1 LYLLRQNADARSVKR
16 GKDRSVHI
24 IYGPHLTR
32 KELRPLN
39 KKIWFVLVCSLIF
52 VFVLSSCSLPASSA
66 PAAAT
71 AQKALPTSAPPTLA
85 IKTPIPTATKVA
97 SFQEIL
103 SGTQTALAII
113 RGGSPE
119 PETPTVEAGVTET
132 NVASGGGLGPTSDGS
147 LQSNTNTLGTPLATT
162 SATSAFANATQLVKT
177 ATGTPITVAV
187 FQGIPGVPTFGI
199 LKVTRDA
206 TVTIQ
211 TNEFPANTKY
221 VVKMGGAYTY
231 ALGGITIGTFDSGK
245 GGTMN
250 GTFNIP
256 AELKGSDRIDIR
268 VEFPDGRYTY
278 NYFFNLT
285 VN

>member
-1 LYLLRQNADARSVKR
+1 M
-16 GKDRSVHI
+16 
-24 IYGPHLTR
+24 
-32 KELRPLN
+32 
-39 KKIWFVLVCSLIF
+39 KKILLLLVSSLLIISF
-52 VFVLSSCSLPASSA
+52 LSACTLPATTA
-66 PAAAT
+66 PVAPT
-71 AQKALPTSAPPTLA
+71 AQKAAPTSAPPTLA

-113 RGGSPE
+113 RGGTPEEPTLEPMPGETEEAAAMNGTPEAQISPIS
-119 PETPTVEAGVTET
+119 PLAT
-132 NVASGGGLGPTSDGS
+132 
-147 LQSNTNTLGTPLATT
+147 TLGTPATT
-162 SATSAFANATQLVKT
+162 ALANSTLMVKT
-177 ATGTPITVAV
+177 ATSVPIVVSV

-221 VVKMGGAYTY
+221 VVKMGPAFSY
-231 ALGGITIGTFDSGK
+231 ALGGTVIGTFDSAK
-245 GGTMN
+245 GGTAN
-250 GTFNIP
+250 ETFNIP
-256 AELKGSDRIDIR
+256 TELKGSDRIDIR

-278 NYFFNLT
+278 NYFYNLT